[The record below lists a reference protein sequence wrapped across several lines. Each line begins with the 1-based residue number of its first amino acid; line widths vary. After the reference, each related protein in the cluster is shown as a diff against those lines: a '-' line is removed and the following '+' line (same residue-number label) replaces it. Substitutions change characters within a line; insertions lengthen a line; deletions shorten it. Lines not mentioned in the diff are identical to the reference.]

1 MEKRK
6 QYKIFFSEEQR
17 LSDSPK
23 KWIFPVIFL
32 LSVGTLGYGLIQQ
45 LVLGK
50 PWGDNP
56 MSNTVL
62 MLTFVLVVALMIVI
76 WVILHY
82 IKLMVYID
90 KEGIHYRFPIFIRR
104 EKLIP
109 KEQIVSYDV
118 RKYRPLFEY
127 GGWGYHSKYFYMDK
141 SIAYNIAGNIGLQL
155 YLAEGKKLLLGTQR
169 PEAMKRAMKRLM
181 DENEQ
186 LDD

>member
-62 MLTFVLVVALMIVI
+62 MLTFVFVVALMIVI

-82 IKLMVYID
+82 IKLMVSID

-127 GGWGYHSKYFYMDK
+127 SGLGYRTKFIYINDPQILREILPGSVVGQSLHSGQ
-141 SIAYNIAGNIGLQL
+141 IPATVCRCTLCCPWQ
-155 YLAEGKKLLLGTQR
+155 
-169 PEAMKRAMKRLM
+169 
-181 DENEQ
+181 
-186 LDD
+186 